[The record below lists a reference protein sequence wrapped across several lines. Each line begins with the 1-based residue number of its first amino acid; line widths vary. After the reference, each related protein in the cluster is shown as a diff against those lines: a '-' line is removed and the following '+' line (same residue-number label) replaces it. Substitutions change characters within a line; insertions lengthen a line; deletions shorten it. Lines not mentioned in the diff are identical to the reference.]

1 MKSFV
6 TRTFAAGVF
15 LLIPLFCVGYV
26 VINVF
31 KVLRRVAMPVVEK
44 LDIDRV
50 LGVLFL
56 DAIAI
61 CLLLLLIFGLGLV
74 AHLPAISHRVSRL
87 DRLLS
92 DRVAGY
98 TMIKGII
105 SGVLQEDTSVSS
117 LQTVL
122 VRYNDTARLGFE
134 VERTENGGVVV
145 FMPNT
150 PNPQTGTAAAFEPE
164 NVERL
169 DIAPHK
175 ATEMLNFFGKGVSG
189 AVETARQQRG
199 TD

>member
-15 LLIPLFCVGYV
+15 LLIPVFFLVYAG
-26 VINVF
+26 INVF
-31 KVLRRVAMPVVEK
+31 KFLRRIAEPMVEK
-44 LDIDRV
+44 LDVDRV
-50 LGVLFL
+50 LGILVL
-56 DAIAI
+56 DTIAV
-61 CLLLLLIFGLGLV
+61 LLLVALTFGLGLI

-87 DRLLS
+87 DRLLA

-98 TMIKGII
+98 SMIKGVI

-122 VRYNDTARLGFE
+122 VHYNQTARLGFE
-134 VERTENGGVVV
+134 VERSENGGVVV

-169 DIAPHK
+169 DIPPHK
-175 ATEMLNFFGKGVSG
+175 AMEMLNFFGKGVSS
-189 AVETARQQRG
+189 AVETARQQRS
-199 TD
+199 